1 MNRIFGRGPKSQHN
15 ACVGNNGQPD
25 AIVYAEGYSTA
36 ANMLIDAYLENSTSV
51 SQDQLVY
58 PICFNM
64 RHSIEITLKNE
75 IYRSI
80 NINKFKRIEVHF
92 NNNKTHDINI
102 IWKFLSKHLIV
113 LDRQYKP
120 IISKLD
126 PLINE
131 IGSVDPT
138 GQTFRYPENVDGHR
152 HLVKVSLINIER
164 LKINFELIERHL
176 RDLVAL
182 GETIFNDYKTKTYT
196 SNLSRN
202 DIMNISKRLPPK
214 DSWPSTQ
221 LTEAENEIKRAYKIS
236 NTEYKK
242 CLKIIRSHYEFSA
255 NINLRP
261 KLESLSEIDMHRL
274 SKAWKEMHKNTLG
287 QFKSRIITIRELR
300 AEVDDGSNK
309 GDAFEVF
316 KDTLNIDKIVEI
328 ESLFYFGYRLDYS
341 ENYLESVKL
350 LLDEYTIRADRE
362 YDFFETV
369 LSEILD
375 KVNALENIKKSLYF
389 LNQNKLADALFID
402 K

>member
-75 IYRSI
+75 IHRSI